1 MKFTNNKYSIKGLGI
16 YVGLIIFLSAVVFVL
31 FSNMFERSAPQIKV
45 QNEIY
50 WNFKNPINVAIADD
64 TQIKSYDILYV
75 DGEKKIKLET
85 KVVKNENGIIELEV
99 MPPESD
105 EFYKPKEANL
115 QVEVY
120 DTSKWNFFKGN
131 HAVSNSKIIIDK
143 KSPVANVITNSY
155 LLRQG
160 GSGVIIVEINDENI
174 KDYYIS
180 FNDEEVFELFPF
192 YKKNYYISVIT
203 WPIDIKEFKRVNV
216 VAVDL
221 AGNRTEA
228 KVPFYIKNFKEK
240 IDDIKISDDFVNNVS
255 KHVLENSEMNVPN
268 NVVETFVKTNKELRE
283 QNVKT
288 IRDVAKKNLMNNLNT
303 SFDIKPF
310 IRLPN
315 AATFAKFGERR
326 HYFYNDIKI
335 DEAWHLGMD
344 WASVKRA
351 DIFTS
356 NPGKVIFKG
365 YLGIYGDSVI
375 IDHGLGIGSLY
386 AHTSSINVE
395 VNDEVKA
402 GQHIGN
408 TGSTG
413 AVFGDHLHFGML
425 VQGIEVNPNEWLDFD
440 WMKTNVTK
448 TINDA
453 VKIINGS
460 TAATPAG
467 TGSAK

>member
-1 MKFTNNKYSIKGLGI
+1 MKFINNKSSIKGLWI
-16 YVGLIIFLSAVVFVL
+16 YVGLIVFLMLVVFLL
-31 FSNMFERSAPQIKV
+31 FSSMFERNAPKIKV

-50 WNFKNPINVAIADD
+50 WNFQKPISVAITDD
-64 TQIKSYDILYV
+64 TKIKSYEITFV
-75 DGEKKIKLET
+75 DGDKKLKLET
-85 KVVKNENGIIELEV
+85 KVLKDENGIIELEV
-99 MPPESD
+99 LPPQFD
-105 EFYKPKEANL
+105 EFYKPKEGSL
-115 QVEVY
+115 KIDVY

-131 HAVSNSKIIIDK
+131 QTVSNSKIIIDK

-160 GSGVIIVEINDENI
+160 GSGIIIVEINDENL

-180 FNDEEVFELFPF
+180 FNDKEVFELFPF
-192 YKKNYYISVIT
+192 YKKNYFISVIT
-203 WPIDIKEFKRVNV
+203 WPIDIKEFKKVNV

-221 AGNRTEA
+221 AGNKTEA
-228 KVPFYIKNFKEK
+228 KVPFYIKEFKEK
-240 IDDIKISDDFVNNVS
+240 VDNIKISDDFVNNIS
-255 KHVLENSEMNVPN
+255 KHVLENSDMNVPSSI
-268 NVVETFVKTNKELRE
+268 VDIFIKTNKELRE
-283 QNVKT
+283 KNVKT
-288 IRDVAKKNLMNNLNT
+288 IREVVKKNLVNDMKT

-310 IRLPN
+310 VRLPN
-315 AATFAKFGERR
+315 AATFAQFGERR
-326 HYFYNDIKI
+326 HYFYGEEKI

-351 DIFTS
+351 EIFTS

-365 YLGIYGDSVI
+365 YLGIYGDTAI

-386 AHTSSINVE
+386 AHTSSLNVE

-402 GQHIGN
+402 GDKIGN

-425 VQGIEVNPNEWLDFD
+425 VQGIEVNPNEWLDFT

-448 TINDA
+448 TIDDGI
-453 VKIINGS
+453 KIINGS
-460 TAATPAG
+460 
-467 TGSAK
+467 AK

>member
-1 MKFTNNKYSIKGLGI
+1 MKFTSNKNSIKGLWI
-16 YVGLIIFLSAVVFVL
+16 YVVLIAFLVGVVFVL
-31 FSNMFERSAPQIKV
+31 FSSMFERNAPKIKV

-50 WNFKNPINVAIADD
+50 WNFQKPISVEISDN
-64 TQIKSYDILYV
+64 TKIKSYEVVFV
-75 DGEKKIKLET
+75 DGDKKLKLET
-85 KVVKNENGIIELEV
+85 KVIKDENGVINLDIL
-99 MPPESD
+99 PPQFD
-105 EFYKPKEANL
+105 EFYKPKEGSL
-115 QVEVY
+115 KIDVY

-131 HAVSNSKIIIDK
+131 QTVTNSKIIIDK

-160 GSGVIIVEINDENI
+160 GSGVIIVEINDENL

-192 YKKNYYISVIT
+192 YKKNYFISIIT

-221 AGNRTEA
+221 AGNKTEA
-228 KVPFYIKNFKEK
+228 KVPFYIKSFKEK

-255 KHVLENSEMNVPN
+255 KHVLENSDMNVPSDI
-268 NVVETFVKTNKELRE
+268 VEAFVKTNKELRE
-283 QNVKT
+283 KNVKT
-288 IRDVAKKNLMNNLNT
+288 IREVVKKNLVNGMNT

-310 IRLPN
+310 VRLPN
-315 AATFAKFGERR
+315 AATFAQYGERR
-326 HYFYNDIKI
+326 HYFYGENKI

-351 DIFTS
+351 DVQVS

-365 YLGIYGDSVI
+365 YLGIYGDTVI
-375 IDHGLGIGSLY
+375 IDHGLGLGTLY

-395 VNDEVKA
+395 VNDEVKV
-402 GQHIGN
+402 GQHIAN

-413 AVFGDHLHFGML
+413 AVFGDHLHFGVL
-425 VQGIEVNPNEWLDFD
+425 VQGIEVNPNEWLDYT

-453 VKIINGS
+453 VKVIN
-460 TAATPAG
+460 T
-467 TGSAK
+467 K